1 VSRVLVVDIGN
12 TTTRAGLWQ
21 AERVAH
27 VRTGRTSELHS
38 VADVD
43 VLAEPLLEGLDA
55 EEPGADIALCSV
67 VPQAEAMWLEW
78 AASAGAG
85 AFVVSG
91 RTPAP
96 LENRYSRPEQLGPD
110 RLAAAVGA
118 ARRLGAPVIV
128 VSLGTATVV
137 DLVSGEGR
145 FLGGAIAAGLKIELA
160 ALAEG
165 TAALPTIALAQ
176 PERVLGV
183 DTEQCLLSGAVHGT
197 AALIEGM
204 VSRFQEA
211 LGSAAPVALTGG
223 HAELVSPHLRVE
235 HEVFPDLVLDG
246 VGAIWEYNRGAD

>member
-1 VSRVLVVDIGN
+1 VLVVDIGN

-21 AERVAH
+21 AERIAH

-43 VLAEPLLEGLDA
+43 MLVEPLLEELDA
-55 EEPGADIALCSV
+55 EHSGSEIALCSAV
-67 VPQAEAMWLEW
+67 SQAEAMWLDW
-78 AASAGAG
+78 AAGAGAG

-91 RTPAP
+91 RTPGP
-96 LENRYSRPEQLGPD
+96 LENRYARPAQLGPD

-118 ARRLGAPVIV
+118 ATRLGAPVIV
-128 VSLGTATVV
+128 VSLGTATVA
-137 DLVSGEGR
+137 DLISGEGR
-145 FLGGAIAAGLKIELA
+145 FLGGAISAGLETGLA
-160 ALAEG
+160 ALAER
-165 TAALPTIALAQ
+165 TAALPRIALAQ
-176 PERVLGV
+176 PERVFGA

-197 AALIEGM
+197 AALIEGL

-211 LGSAAPVALTGG
+211 LGAAAPVALTGG

-235 HEVFPDLVLDG
+235 HEVFPDLVLEG